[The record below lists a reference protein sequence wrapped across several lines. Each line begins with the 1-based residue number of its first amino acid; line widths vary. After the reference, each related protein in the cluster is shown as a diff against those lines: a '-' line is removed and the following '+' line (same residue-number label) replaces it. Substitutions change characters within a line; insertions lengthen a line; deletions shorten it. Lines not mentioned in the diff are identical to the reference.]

1 MPYALWSD
9 NKGDDKSM
17 MTINGTKVDASSG
30 SIMYGLNTE
39 EMDQLQRKYLKNF
52 EIQEGAC
59 TFSPQTL
66 NMIEQLSA
74 EPVQQKTRVKRES
87 FNFCQG

>member
-1 MPYALWSD
+1 
-9 NKGDDKSM
+9 M

-66 NMIEQLSA
+66 NMIERLSA
-74 EPVQQKTRVKRES
+74 EPVQPPLS
-87 FNFCQG
+87 CQRAIVPFGICNHISLVLCSLPAF